1 MNNSLVYKEK
11 QALALIAEEEAKTGK
26 LAQARATEMRRI
38 YANRATDTCGWF
50 GRLVEVASHTNRS
63 RQVKVAR
70 QGKVD
75 TRVRLEVNGKVRS
88 VPAESKTNGGRIGS
102 LYEAGAPRFVVYTM
116 NLCNAGTGNL
126 PRRLA
131 PVVVLR
137 EEFLSLLEECNA
149 IKSTNGTNPEPAI
162 QASSKRLYLA
172 LQNATPFEAN
182 RVYTLEEISLGK

>member
-1 MNNSLVYKEK
+1 MNTSLVYKEK
-11 QALALIAEEEAKTGK
+11 QALALIAEEEAKNTK
-26 LAQARATEMRRI
+26 SAQARATEMRRI

-50 GRLVEVASHTNRS
+50 GRLVEVASHYNRS
-63 RQVKVAR
+63 RQVQVAR

-75 TRVRLEVNGKVRS
+75 TRVKLLVNGKVRNI
-88 VPAESKTNGGRIGS
+88 PAECKTNGGRIGC
-102 LYEAGAPRFVVYTM
+102 LLEAGAPRFVVYSL

-131 PVVVLR
+131 PVVMLR
-137 EEFLSLLEECNA
+137 EDFLSLLNECNA
-149 IKSTNGTNPEPAI
+149 VKNTNGNNPEPAI
-162 QASSKRLYLA
+162 QASSKKLFLR